1 MSQFCAKHVLGTKW
15 GISKNGGNMDQ
26 ATWLQ
31 MSANTGQSIRSAQF
45 NYSLGTT
52 AGLAILVFGDTAD
65 FKLPVAVAIIAMAI
79 YGLLVPIS
87 GMQNWKILIG
97 DMPESMGS
105 TASGAATKKAPV
117 GMYIIV
123 TAVLTIAAAAAQLS
137 VLY

>member
-1 MSQFCAKHVLGTKW
+1 MGYL
-15 GISKNGGNMDQ
+15 KNGGNMDQ

-31 MSANTGQSIRSAQF
+31 MSANTGQSIRSAQL

-65 FKLPVAVAIIAMAI
+65 FKLPVAVAIIAIAI

-87 GMQNWKILIG
+87 GLQALKELIK

>member
-1 MSQFCAKHVLGTKW
+1 MSQFCARHVLGTKC

-65 FKLPVAVAIIAMAI
+65 FKLPVAVAIIAIAI
-79 YGLLVPIS
+79 YGLLVPIAGLQS
-87 GMQNWKILIG
+87 MKELVK
-97 DMPESMGS
+97 DMPDSMGS
-105 TASGAATKKAPV
+105 TASGAAAKKAPI

>member
-1 MSQFCAKHVLGTKW
+1 
-15 GISKNGGNMDQ
+15 
-26 ATWLQ
+26 
-31 MSANTGQSIRSAQF
+31 MSANTGQSIRSAQL
-45 NYSLGTT
+45 NYTLGTT

-87 GMQNWKILIG
+87 GLQSMKELIK
-97 DMPESMGS
+97 DMPESMAS

-123 TAVLTIAAAAAQLS
+123 TALFAIASAAAQLS